1 MDLKPEAGSVAF
13 LIAVDKHLT
22 KSSLGEASIALSE
35 ECCCLCRGRRGSEG
49 VWSMLVLRSREI
61 GVQVSVL
68 FPVGLPWSAPTHP
81 DGSFINAVGV
91 SFFKQAVNCYLRAP
105 A

>member
-61 GVQVSVL
+61 GVQVRVL
-68 FPVGLPWSAPTHP
+68 FPWVSP
-81 DGSFINAVGV
+81 GV
-91 SFFKQAVNCYLRAP
+91 LRHTQMGASLMQ
-105 A
+105 

>member
-1 MDLKPEAGSVAF
+1 MDLEPEAGSVAF

-22 KSSLGEASIALSE
+22 KSSLGEASIDLSE
-35 ECCCLCRGRRGSEG
+35 ECCCLCRGRCGSEG
-49 VWSMLVLRSREI
+49 AWSMLVLRSREI

-68 FPVGLPWSAPTHP
+68 PVGLPWSAPP

-105 A
+105 V